1 MGHQDRIYSSTTQV
15 PQTLSFRQS
24 GRFDMSI
31 QKWTILGTGLC
42 GGILG
47 GVLMYAGTLS
57 PLAAADEDAGPPPA
71 SLARAAELSD
81 AFRWVSRRTLPAIV
95 SIRTTR
101 RISSPRMTRG
111 QDDFP
116 FGRRFGGSQADD
128 LFEDLRRRMQEQQSP
143 GNSGEIATG
152 EGSGFIIEAS
162 GLIMTNAH
170 VIRGASDV
178 YVGLADGREFRAT
191 DIRAD
196 DFADIAVLRIDTED
210 TLPIVPL
217 GDDRDAEIGD
227 WVLAFGSPFGLDR
240 TVTQGIISA
249 KSRGMKNLP
258 VRQEFL
264 QTDAAVNPGNSG
276 GPLVNMRGEVIG
288 INTAIETR
296 SGGYDGISL
305 AIPVSLARWVSDQL
319 LQDGRV
325 RRAYLGVTPAEL
337 TPEIARSMKLPTS
350 RGVVI
355 ESVRPGSPAA
365 TGGVEPGD
373 VIISLN
379 GEEIRTRQQ
388 LMTIAERLRIGTPC
402 TMVVLRDGSTESLQI
417 TAAEFPQDMADSTSP
432 ASSSR
437 IEELGVA
444 VAVLTPELAEQLDIN
459 IDAGLVV
466 TDLLRGSI
474 ADRLGLVPGV
484 VLTRIGNTDLQSADD
499 LRQGLLEAGRRGQ
512 LVLLVSSSSG
522 TRLLSIP
529 FEPQN

>member
-1 MGHQDRIYSSTTQV
+1 MFFGF
-15 PQTLSFRQS
+15 QT
-24 GRFDMSI
+24 
-31 QKWTILGTGLC
+31 
-42 GGILG
+42 
-47 GVLMYAGTLS
+47 
-57 PLAAADEDAGPPPA
+57 
-71 SLARAAELSD
+71 
-81 AFRWVSRRTLPAIV
+81 
-95 SIRTTR
+95 
-101 RISSPRMTRG
+101 
-111 QDDFP
+111 
-116 FGRRFGGSQADD
+116 GS
-128 LFEDLRRRMQEQQSP
+128 
-143 GNSGEIATG
+143 
-152 EGSGFIIEAS
+152 
-162 GLIMTNAH
+162 
-170 VIRGASDV
+170 
-178 YVGLADGREFRAT
+178 
-191 DIRAD
+191 
-196 DFADIAVLRIDTED
+196 
-210 TLPIVPL
+210 IVPL

-417 TAAEFPQDMADSTSP
+417 TAAEFPLDMADSTSP